1 MARQHGLNTTQG
13 DWADF
18 ARWCVFRGETAM
30 PAAPASVVD
39 YIRELAASHEA
50 ATVPRRVAAI
60 RDWHRAS
67 GLTTPTDDESVRLA
81 LTRAQWHRRRAPT
94 HTVPLDATQLATILD
109 ATPGSLVGVRDRALL
124 LVGYAAGLRP
134 TELVSLDVSDLTV
147 VDEGLAVS
155 LMRGRIVIPY
165 GAEPDL
171 CPVFAW
177 QDWVAAAGLTAGP
190 AFRSIDRD
198 GRLGLTRLGE
208 KAITRMVQRAAER
221 AGLDESRYSA
231 LSLRLGM
238 LASARP
244 P

>member
-1 MARQHGLNTTQG
+1 MARQSGPNASRS
-13 DWADF
+13 DWEHF
-18 ARWCVFRGETAM
+18 ARWCVSRGEPAI

-39 YIRELAASHEA
+39 YIQQLAVSDEA

-67 GLTTPTDDESVRLA
+67 GLGAPTDDDRVRLA
-81 LTRAQWHRRRAPT
+81 LTRAEWQLRRGPT
-94 HTVPLDATQLATILD
+94 HTVPIDAAELATILA
-109 ATPGSLVGVRDRALL
+109 ATPSTLIGLRDRALL
-124 LVGYAAGLRP
+124 LIGYAAGLRP
-134 TELVSLDVSDLTV
+134 SELVSLDVSDLTV
-147 VDEGLAVS
+147 VDDGLAVS

-165 GAEPDL
+165 GVEPGF
-171 CPVFAW
+171 CPVLAW
-177 QDWVAAAGLTAGP
+177 ADWEAAAGLTAGP
-190 AFRSIDRD
+190 AFRSVDRD

-238 LASARP
+238 LASARAG
-244 P
+244 

>member
-1 MARQHGLNTTQG
+1 M
-13 DWADF
+13 
-18 ARWCVFRGETAM
+18 
-30 PAAPASVVD
+30 
-39 YIRELAASHEA
+39 
-50 ATVPRRVAAI
+50 
-60 RDWHRAS
+60 
-67 GLTTPTDDESVRLA
+67 
-81 LTRAQWHRRRAPT
+81 
-94 HTVPLDATQLATILD
+94 HTVPLDETELATILA
-109 ATPGSLVGVRDRALL
+109 ATPGSLIGLRDRAML

-134 TELVSLDVSDLTV
+134 SELVSLDVSDLTV
-147 VDEGLAVS
+147 VEDGLAMS

-165 GAEPDL
+165 GVEPDL
-171 CPVFAW
+171 CPVLAW
-177 QDWVAAAGLTAGP
+177 EDWEAAAGLTAGP

-244 P
+244 G

>member
-1 MARQHGLNTTQG
+1 MARQSGLNATQG
-13 DWADF
+13 DWSDF
-18 ARWCVFRGETAM
+18 ARWCVARGETAM
-30 PAAPASVVD
+30 PAAPSSVVD
-39 YIRELAASHEA
+39 YIEEHAASHDA
-50 ATVPRRVAAI
+50 ASVPRRVAAI

-67 GLTTPTDDESVRLA
+67 GLTAPTDDERVRIA
-81 LTRAQWHRRRAPT
+81 LTRAQWHQRRAPA
-94 HTVPLDATQLATILD
+94 HTVPLGATELASLLASIPL
-109 ATPGSLVGVRDRALL
+109 SLVGMRDRAML
-124 LVGYAAGLRP
+124 LVGYAAALRP
-134 TELVSLDVSDLTV
+134 SELVSLDVSDLTV
-147 VDEGLAVS
+147 VDDGLAMS

-165 GAEPDL
+165 GVEPDL
-171 CPVFAW
+171 CPVLAW

-190 AFRSIDRD
+190 AFRSVDRD

-244 P
+244 G

>member
-1 MARQHGLNTTQG
+1 MARQSSLNATRA

-18 ARWCVFRGETAM
+18 ARWCVARGETAM
-30 PAAPASVVD
+30 PAAPSSVVD
-39 YIRELAASHEA
+39 YIQALAASNDA
-50 ATVPRRVAAI
+50 ASVSRRVAAI

-67 GLTTPTDDESVRLA
+67 GLTAPTDDERVRIA
-81 LTRAQWHRRRAPT
+81 LTRAQWYERRAT
-94 HTVPLDATQLATILD
+94 GHTVPLDANELASLLAAIPL
-109 ATPGSLVGVRDRALL
+109 SLVGLRDRAML

-134 TELVSLDVSDLTV
+134 SELVSLDVSDLTV
-147 VDEGLAVS
+147 VDDGLAMS

-165 GAEPDL
+165 GVEPDL
-171 CPVFAW
+171 CPVLAW

-190 AFRSIDRD
+190 AFRSVDRD

-244 P
+244 G